1 MLFHNLFEKTLNF
14 LTNKKM
20 AAQSSTVVKEAVLQQ
35 KSETPE
41 YKVKIIWFNVIFFIF
56 LHTGFLYALYLSF
69 TSACWKTSLF
79 AFIYAHLGGLGIAAG
94 THRLWSHRSYKAKL
108 PLRILL
114 CCFLSIAAQKDIY
127 KWCRDHR
134 VHHNFT
140 ETNADPHNIKRGF
153 FFAHIGWLMCKKH
166 PDVVEKGKTIYLD
179 DLLADPV
186 VRFHRRFYLL
196 MALFFA
202 TILPTIIPMW
212 CWNESMRNSFFIAFV
227 AQHCYLQNGIFL
239 VNSVAHTY
247 GDQSYD
253 KYIEARDNILIA
265 FMGWGEGWHN
275 YHHVFPWDYSSSE
288 WGYKLNFAKA
298 FIDFMAWIGQAYDLR
313 SAHPQMI
320 KNRKLKSGDGTRME
334 KGDE

>member
-1 MLFHNLFEKTLNF
+1 
-14 LTNKKM
+14 M

-153 FFAHIGWLMCKKH
+153 FFAHIGW
-166 PDVVEKGKTIYLD
+166 
-179 DLLADPV
+179 
-186 VRFHRRFYLL
+186 FYLL

-265 FMGWGEGWHN
+265 FMGLGEGWHN